1 MVCEKA
7 KERKEKKKKSGERRA
22 DAQEGSAAAAG
33 QDARA
38 VVLFLLFLAVFFS
51 LLDAEVLELPRVL
64 LVDLL
69 LEEEVAAV
77 ERRPVGVLAVHVAE
91 VVGADLHDAG
101 VLDLLGLDNT

>member
-1 MVCEKA
+1 LRKGEREK
-7 KERKEKKKKSGERRA
+7 RKEKKKWREGQMRRKVA
-22 DAQEGSAAAAG
+22 LQLLAKTPEQLCCS
-33 QDARA
+33 R
-38 VVLFLLFLAVFFS
+38 LFLFDFFS
-51 LLDAEVLELPRVL
+51 LLDSEVLELPRVL

>member
-1 MVCEKA
+1 MRRKVALQLLA
-7 KERKEKKKKSGERRA
+7 KTPEQLSCSR
-22 DAQEGSAAAAG
+22 
-33 QDARA
+33 
-38 VVLFLLFLAVFFS
+38 LFLVVFFS

-91 VVGADLHDAG
+91 VVGTDLHDAG